1 MAKNKPSKKTKTP
14 PPPAPEGVEFYFDK
28 FAASHQNPA
37 NKLIYTIFIPLLIF
51 GLIGIVWTIPFP
63 YIKFLGQY
71 NADFNWA
78 SVLLAVVVYY
88 YIRRSAVLGYF
99 MLFVMLI
106 FFYLITQLV
115 QWQNAGGPNM
125 GILCL
130 VIYFISFIA
139 LFVGYKMEGKKLS
152 FEYRYKNIL
161 IAPIFL
167 LHLILK
173 RFKIKY

>member
-1 MAKNKPSKKTKTP
+1 MAKNKPSKKIKTP

-167 LHLILK
+167 LHLVLRK
-173 RFKIKY
+173 FKVKY

>member
-1 MAKNKPSKKTKTP
+1 VAKKKPNTTKTP
-14 PPPAPEGVEFYFDK
+14 PPAKPEGLEFYFDK
-28 FAASHQNPA
+28 FAAAHQNPT
-37 NKLIYTIFIPLLIF
+37 NKLIYTTFIPLLIF

-78 SVLLAVVVYY
+78 SVLLAIIVYY
-88 YIRRSAVLGYF
+88 YIKKSAVLGYF
-99 MLFVMLI
+99 MLFVMLV
-106 FFYLITQLV
+106 FFYIITQLV
-115 QWQNAGGPNM
+115 QWQTAGGPNM
-125 GILCL
+125 GVICL
-130 VIYFISFIA
+130 GIYFISFIA
-139 LFVGYKMEGKKLS
+139 LFIGYKLEGKQLS

-167 LHLILK
+167 LHLVLK